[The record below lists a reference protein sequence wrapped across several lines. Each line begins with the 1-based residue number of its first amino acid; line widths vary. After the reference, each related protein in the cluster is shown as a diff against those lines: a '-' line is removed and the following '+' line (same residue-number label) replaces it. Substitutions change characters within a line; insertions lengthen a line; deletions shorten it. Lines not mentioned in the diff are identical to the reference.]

1 MLALKGRR
9 LSAAEC
15 ASVFAIVLFAIV
27 ALVCVLNIVVLWPAW
42 IRSDFFLF
50 DFQLRYNELDS
61 DGFSPC
67 GVNPSEISSAA

>member
-27 ALVCVLNIVVLWPAW
+27 ALVGKKLLDAPSRDMRIVQSQMAKNGNSAE
-42 IRSDFFLF
+42 R
-50 DFQLRYNELDS
+50 NEVVS
-61 DGFSPC
+61 
-67 GVNPSEISSAA
+67 